1 MTMLQGDLL
10 RRVAR
15 SVPGG
20 QVTNHQ
26 DADTNCQWAENSEAS
41 TDSLGEVRQGAQCK
55 TNEQAWKNLKPEASS
70 QTGTVQP

>member
-1 MTMLQGDLL
+1 MTMLQGDLT
-10 RRVAR
+10 AE
-15 SVPGG
+15 GG
-20 QVTNHQ
+20 PVGLWGTGNHQ

-41 TDSLGEVRQGAQCK
+41 TDSLREVRQGAQCK